1 MKNKSKQVFLA
12 AVMSLLLV
20 SPVTAEENEITKVD
34 GPGGYA
40 ITGLE
45 RGKHLQLGGY
55 FDTEFIKEEN
65 ASTFRNHR
73 LVLEAASQLNET
85 LLFNT
90 ELEFEYG
97 GNIIKVEQAWV
108 DYRFSDAFVQ
118 RTGIIIVPFGRVNVL
133 HDSDVRDATNKSI
146 YSSKIVPSTWMDTG
160 AGFHGIVDIKDVQVN
175 YNAYMVNGL
184 RHDDDTKI
192 DNKNGIRK
200 ARDYD
205 DSLKKDNNKNKAIVG
220 RVGVSPMLGLEIGTS
235 YYSGKVDVEDTK
247 KLQMVGLDG
256 FYKKGKL
263 ELIGEWAQNTLD
275 KIDDSTPEK
284 MSGYYLE
291 ARYHI
296 PANFLKST
304 FIGKNLKR
312 PVFTAFGRTSGVDT
326 NADVEDEYDITQY
339 TIGLNFRPVEQV
351 VYKVEYEINQEKK
364 NETDNNKIVASVAF
378 GF

>member
-118 RTGIIIVPFGRVNVL
+118 RTGIIIVP
-133 HDSDVRDATNKSI
+133 
-146 YSSKIVPSTWMDTG
+146 
-160 AGFHGIVDIKDVQVN
+160 
-175 YNAYMVNGL
+175 
-184 RHDDDTKI
+184 
-192 DNKNGIRK
+192 
-200 ARDYD
+200 
-205 DSLKKDNNKNKAIVG
+205 
-220 RVGVSPMLGLEIGTS
+220 
-235 YYSGKVDVEDTK
+235 
-247 KLQMVGLDG
+247 
-256 FYKKGKL
+256 
-263 ELIGEWAQNTLD
+263 
-275 KIDDSTPEK
+275 
-284 MSGYYLE
+284 
-291 ARYHI
+291 
-296 PANFLKST
+296 
-304 FIGKNLKR
+304 
-312 PVFTAFGRTSGVDT
+312 
-326 NADVEDEYDITQY
+326 
-339 TIGLNFRPVEQV
+339 
-351 VYKVEYEINQEKK
+351 
-364 NETDNNKIVASVAF
+364 
-378 GF
+378 